1 MKIKLGMRTIKTGI
15 AVMLCCTLGQFVI
28 EKLFFAVAACA
39 LSVQDTVRG
48 SLKEG
53 LGRVKGTMLGGIIGY
68 LMAIVKPEDPILCGL
83 GVMAVIYGCTALNT
97 GGGVVSIVTFSAI
110 YLGNITSEPGYYAI
124 HRVIDTSMGV
134 VFGVLVNYLF
144 PRPNYLENTINEF
157 INMEKLSKDFIKL
170 RIINKEHFN
179 IEKYRNA
186 FNKLEGVYSKFLDEL
201 DFSKN
206 DINTDQLEESIGICE
221 QIYFHMKS
229 IELLE
234 QKLYLNKSNYK
245 RLKKFYK
252 GGKLDWEVDDN
263 KSPVFNFHLEKIIES
278 IDRISYINN
287 FK

>member
-1 MKIKLGMRTIKTGI
+1 
-15 AVMLCCTLGQFVI
+15 
-28 EKLFFAVAACA
+28 
-39 LSVQDTVRG
+39 
-48 SLKEG
+48 
-53 LGRVKGTMLGGIIGY
+53 
-68 LMAIVKPEDPILCGL
+68 MAIVKPEDPILCGL

-252 GGKLDWEVDDN
+252 GEKLDWEVDDN